1 MAMTNS
7 TAPSHPML
15 ALADGELELVMR
27 LVLTSGSLK
36 ELAQYYGVSYP
47 TIRSRL
53 DQVIMH
59 LREVIEEYEADG
71 LPGMIEDLV
80 NRGEVTHE
88 AARSIIDAHRAEL
101 RKHREE

>member
-1 MAMTNS
+1 MSNI

-15 ALADGELELVMR
+15 ALSDGELELVMR

-53 DQVIMH
+53 DQVIGH

-71 LPGMIEDLV
+71 LPGVIEELV
-80 NRGEVTHE
+80 NRGEVTQD
-88 AARSIIDAHRAEL
+88 AARTIIDAHRAEL
-101 RKHREE
+101 RKQHEG